1 MDSILLSV
9 KKALG
14 IDSDCTDF
22 DPELIM
28 HTNSVLSTLTQ
39 IGVGDENGFAISG
52 ADEKWS
58 DFIADEPR
66 WSQIRTY
73 IYTKVRLI
81 FDPPQNSAAIEAM
94 NKVANELEW
103 RLYVIADNMRKE
115 KEENQN
121 GSS

>member
-1 MDSILLSV
+1 MDSILLSI

-39 IGVGDENGFAISG
+39 IGVGDVNGFAISG
-52 ADEKWS
+52 VEEKWS
-58 DFIADEPR
+58 DFVADEPK

-73 IYTKVRLI
+73 VYTKVRLI
-81 FDPPQNSAAIEAM
+81 FDPPQNSASIEAM

-115 KEENQN
+115 MEENQN
-121 GSS
+121 G

>member
-14 IDSDCTDF
+14 IDGDCTDF
-22 DPELIM
+22 DTELIM
-28 HTNSVLSTLTQ
+28 HINTVLSTLTP
-39 IGVGDENGFAISG
+39 IGVGNEDGFTISG
-52 ADEKWS
+52 IDEKWS
-58 DFIADEPR
+58 DFVADEPR

-73 IYTKVRLI
+73 VYTKVRLI
-81 FDPPQNSAAIEAM
+81 FDPPQGTAVVEAM

-103 RLYVIADNMRKE
+103 RLYVIADNLRKE

-121 GSS
+121 GE

>member
-14 IDSDCTDF
+14 IDSECTDF
-22 DPELIM
+22 DTELIM
-28 HTNSVLSTLTQ
+28 HINTVLSTLTQ
-39 IGVGDENGFAISG
+39 IGVGSEDGFVISG
-52 ADEKWS
+52 AEEKWS
-58 DFIADEPR
+58 DFVADELK

-73 IYTKVRLI
+73 VYTKVRLI
-81 FDPPQNSAAIEAM
+81 FDPPQGTAVVEAM

-103 RLYVIADNMRKE
+103 RLYVIADNLRKE

-121 GSS
+121 GE

>member
-22 DPELIM
+22 DTELIM
-28 HTNSVLSTLTQ
+28 HINTVLSTLTQ
-39 IGVGDENGFAISG
+39 IGVGNEDGFTISG
-52 ADEKWS
+52 EDEKWS
-58 DFIADEPR
+58 DFVADEPR

-73 IYTKVRLI
+73 VYTKVRLI
-81 FDPPQNSAAIEAM
+81 FDPPQGTAVVEAM

-103 RLYVIADNMRKE
+103 RLYVIADNLRKE

-121 GSS
+121 GE

>member
-14 IDSDCTDF
+14 IDGEQTEF

-28 HTNSVLSTLTQ
+28 HINTILSTLTQ
-39 IGVGDENGFAISG
+39 IGVGSPDGFSISG
-52 ADEKWS
+52 NDELWS
-58 DFIADEPR
+58 DFVPDEPK

-73 IYTKVRLI
+73 VYTKVRLI
-81 FDPPQNSAAIEAM
+81 FDPPQSSAAVEAM

-103 RLYVIADNMRKE
+103 RLYVIADHDKTE
-115 KEENQN
+115 EENQN
-121 GSS
+121 G

>member
-14 IDSDCTDF
+14 IDGDGTDF
-22 DPELIM
+22 DTELIM
-28 HTNSVLSTLTQ
+28 HINTVLSTLTQ
-39 IGVGDENGFAISG
+39 IGVGNEDGFTISG
-52 ADEKWS
+52 EDEKWS
-58 DFIADEPR
+58 DFVADEPR

-73 IYTKVRLI
+73 VYTKVRLI
-81 FDPPQNSAAIEAM
+81 FDPPQGAAVVEAM

-103 RLYVIADNMRKE
+103 RLYVIADNLRKE

-121 GSS
+121 GE